1 MRDELEWT
9 AVAGRFAGLVADWE
23 LGVTETARLLGLDGP
38 PAWPLEWRVLGA
50 DAEHRLR
57 LLVNLD
63 IALRVALLPGS
74 LPSWLRDDVLGDGV
88 TPLEFLSVG
97 IVHIR
102 AMHAAARDASSP
114 GGGHA
119 RPS

>member
-1 MRDELEWT
+1 MRDELEWKG
-9 AVAGRFAGLVADWE
+9 VVGRFAGLVADWRLDRAE
-23 LGVTETARLLGLDGP
+23 ASRLLGLDDPSG
-38 PAWPLEWRVLGA
+38 WPELGDVLGA

-63 IALRVALLPGS
+63 VALRVALVPGS

-88 TPLEFLSVG
+88 TPLEFLSQG

-102 AMHAAARDASSP
+102 AMHAAARN
-114 GGGHA
+114 
-119 RPS
+119 R